1 MLVVI
6 RCNVEV
12 GQQSFDVYHG
22 YHTTRSTA
30 VTRMYDGRRTTSRQA
45 FTNK

>member
-1 MLVVI
+1 MLVLI
-6 RCNVEV
+6 RYNDEV
-12 GQQSFDVYHG
+12 GQPSFDVYHAH
-22 YHTTRSTA
+22 HTTRSTA

>member
-1 MLVVI
+1 MLVLI
-6 RCNVEV
+6 RCNDEV
-12 GQQSFDVYHG
+12 GQPSFDVYHG